1 MKYVLV
7 IDTSILCV
15 WLDVP
20 GMDNCGPNN
29 DKWDKARV
37 EAKINAE
44 REAGATFVLP
54 LATIVETGNHI
65 AQARHSQEERAKALA
80 DLMHKSAQEETPWAA
95 FAHQTELWSPEKLK
109 VLAKDWPALARQKMS
124 LGDVTIKDVAEYY
137 ADSGYKVEI
146 LTGDNGLKAYQPL
159 APVKV
164 PRRRLR
170 NL

>member
-1 MKYVLV
+1 MKSVLV

-20 GMDNCGPNN
+20 GMTNCGPDN

-37 EAKINAE
+37 EAKINEE
-44 REAGATFVLP
+44 RQSGATFVLP

-80 DLMHKSAQEETPWAA
+80 DLMRKSAQEETPWAA
-95 FAHQTELWSPEKLK
+95 FAHQAELWSPEKLK
-109 VLAKDWPALARQKMS
+109 ILAKDWPALARMRMS
-124 LGDVTIKDVAEYY
+124 LGDATIKDVAEYY
-137 ADSGYKVEI
+137 ADSGYRVEI
-146 LTGDNGLKAYQPL
+146 LTGDNGLKAHQPS

-170 NL
+170 